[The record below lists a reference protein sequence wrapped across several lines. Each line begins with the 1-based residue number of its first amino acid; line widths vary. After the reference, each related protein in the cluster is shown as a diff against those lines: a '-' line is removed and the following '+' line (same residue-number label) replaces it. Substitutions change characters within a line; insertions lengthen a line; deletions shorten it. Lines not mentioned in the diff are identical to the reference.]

1 MDIARHLYGIDL
13 VDGVQSGNIHIVVHV
28 WHSYYSS
35 TFEIMD
41 ILAWADIIGFVAILT
56 FLWGIWNKISKVEQ
70 NMVELELRL
79 TKEIRAVSERVATLE
94 ERTRR
99 QTDIIPET

>member
-1 MDIARHLYGIDL
+1 
-13 VDGVQSGNIHIVVHV
+13 
-28 WHSYYSS
+28 
-35 TFEIMD
+35 MD
-41 ILAWADIIGFVAILT
+41 ILAWADIIGFVAILA

-70 NMVELELRL
+70 NMVELEVRL